1 MNAWMKVSYTAFYR
15 NLERQTRDIRDKVS
29 QETNRA
35 SLRIER
41 RAKEYAA
48 WDTGYMSMT
57 IYSYMENTL
66 RAVIISPAYYS
77 IFLELGTRYM
87 PAQPFI
93 YPALQEEK
101 PKYFANLA
109 RIVGG

>member
-1 MNAWMKVSYTAFYR
+1 MKAWMKVNYTAFYR
-15 NLERQTRDIRDKVS
+15 NLENQTRDVKNKVS

-35 SLRIER
+35 SLRVER
-41 RAKEYAA
+41 RAKKYAP

-66 RAVIISPAYYS
+66 SAVIISPAYYS
-77 IFLELGTRYM
+77 IFVELGTRYM
-87 PAQPFI
+87 SAQPFI

-101 PKYFANLA
+101 PIYFANLA

>member
-1 MNAWMKVSYTAFYR
+1 MKAWMKVNYTVFYR
-15 NLERQTRDIRDKVS
+15 NLERQTREVKNKVS

-35 SLRIER
+35 SLRVER
-41 RAKEYAA
+41 RAKKYAP

-66 RAVIISPAYYS
+66 SAVIISPAHYS
-77 IFLELGTRYM
+77 IFVELGTRYM
-87 PAQPFI
+87 SAQPFI